1 MTYETQFTKIERK
14 WQEKWEA
21 EKAFEPQIS
30 RNKKKLLLTV
40 PYPYTSGP
48 LHIGHGRTY
57 TIADVYARFKRMQG
71 FNVLWPM
78 SFHIT
83 GTPILAVSKRIQQ
96 KEAAALQTYTDYISQ
111 YEKSKPKIKQIL
123 DSFVEPQNVAD
134 YFADVIIQ
142 DFKSLGFSID
152 WSRRFTTG
160 DKEYNKFIEWQFYRL
175 KELGL
180 ITKGDHTV
188 LYCTSDKNA
197 VGEDDIQNGDTIEPG
212 IQEYVLLK
220 FKLEDSFIIAATLRP
235 ETVYGQTNLWVKPDV
250 DYVRFEIRGEKWIGS
265 REFFEKLQ
273 HQGKNPKEISKVSG
287 KSLIGKSALAPGINR
302 EIIILP
308 ADFPNPDI
316 GSGIVTSVPGHS
328 MWDYIALRELKD
340 DKKALKTFG
349 LDLFAVQKVEPIS
362 IIKLQGASDL
372 PAKDFVQKLEIKSQK
387 DSVKLNSGTADLY
400 KQEFHVGTMK
410 ENCGDVSGMKVAE
423 AKELVKKNLVAAKKA
438 EIFQDVSALELPVK
452 CRCGGK
458 VVVSLLKDQWYI
470 NYGDEGWKENT
481 RACFEKMK
489 IIPEMY
495 RPMFDSTINWLHER
509 ACARMRGLGTKLP
522 WDQKWIIES
531 LSDSTIYTAFYT
543 VINLI
548 RHHKLKPEQLTQE
561 FWNYVFLGV
570 GTIPEVFKHTGI
582 KSDIL
587 KEIHDSFEYWYPCDL
602 RHTAVGH
609 ITNHLTFYIFN
620 HVALFSDKFWPVGI
634 SLNEFL
640 ICEGAKMSKSKGN
653 VIPLADIPRKYG
665 ADLYRLY
672 IAGSANLDAVVDWRE
687 KNVVSAQKRMNKL
700 YEIADEIIKQNRK
713 PQTANR

>member
-1 MTYETQFTKIERK
+1 MTYETQFIKIERK

-220 FKLEDSFIIAATLRP
+220 FRLEDSFIIAATLRP
-235 ETVYGQTNLWVKPDV
+235 ETVYGQTNLWVKPDI

-265 REFFEKLQ
+265 REFFEKLR

-372 PAKDFVQKLEIKSQK
+372 PAKDFVQKLGIKSQK

-438 EIFQDVSALELPVK
+438 EIFQDVSAL
-452 CRCGGK
+452 
-458 VVVSLLKDQWYI
+458 
-470 NYGDEGWKENT
+470 
-481 RACFEKMK
+481 
-489 IIPEMY
+489 
-495 RPMFDSTINWLHER
+495 
-509 ACARMRGLGTKLP
+509 
-522 WDQKWIIES
+522 
-531 LSDSTIYTAFYT
+531 
-543 VINLI
+543 
-548 RHHKLKPEQLTQE
+548 
-561 FWNYVFLGV
+561 
-570 GTIPEVFKHTGI
+570 
-582 KSDIL
+582 
-587 KEIHDSFEYWYPCDL
+587 
-602 RHTAVGH
+602 
-609 ITNHLTFYIFN
+609 
-620 HVALFSDKFWPVGI
+620 
-634 SLNEFL
+634 
-640 ICEGAKMSKSKGN
+640 
-653 VIPLADIPRKYG
+653 
-665 ADLYRLY
+665 
-672 IAGSANLDAVVDWRE
+672 
-687 KNVVSAQKRMNKL
+687 
-700 YEIADEIIKQNRK
+700 
-713 PQTANR
+713 